1 MADKYH
7 SSVHQVLD
15 SVKHLERSLSTAVA
29 FQDKPATQKPFFG
42 CHARNRKW
50 QPPVCSDVSL
60 YCRLLR
66 ESLLQYEPLPRRKN
80 EDLVDRA
87 AKRWLSDHQHEVV
100 VVDSD
105 KGLGDVVLS
114 RKWVRDKCLALL
126 REASAPFTS
135 DSYMA
140 TTTSMKFEFDS
151 VITLAMNDGHIP
163 QSVQSFLLEDFGSS
177 VPGSLRLRVKIHKT
191 PMGARPVMN
200 MSKSWLRNIAS
211 FLVVALQPVLVY
223 TSSVVQSSSSFVGDA
238 TSWYVPEGYFPCTI
252 DIKNLYPSVCHRHF
266 LEQFSA
272 RLRKFWPRRHG
283 YVSFLINL
291 TSLLLRTQFVS
302 FEGSIWHVE
311 QGFATGLQCGVV
323 FANIYL
329 TEFDDF
335 LIRTCS
341 DMGFR
346 VLGWRRFIDDGFC
359 LLPFHSSPTLIGF
372 ANSWNAQIIW
382 ELSGHDAAVPF
393 LDLQISVQQ
402 HRLHFQTNRKPQ
414 NIYAYLP
421 RSSCHPP
428 SVFESLVTGETTRL
442 HRTNYRNNASFHEQ
456 VEFFVE
462 KLCRRGY
469 NSLQARKLIE
479 RTSRRLRMN
488 QKRPS
493 SRTRK
498 FFFKQTF
505 SSTLNVKVIK
515 KSLKKNWHLIQGLFR
530 SPVDVMMC
538 YKIQP
543 NDFRRNFATN
553 WVYKP
558 LSARAG

>member
-1 MADKYH
+1 M
-7 SSVHQVLD
+7 
-15 SVKHLERSLSTAVA
+15 RSLAERNAV
-29 FQDKPATQKPFFG
+29 
-42 CHARNRKW
+42 
-50 QPPVCSDVSL
+50 
-60 YCRLLR
+60 
-66 ESLLQYEPLPRRKN
+66 
-80 EDLVDRA
+80 
-87 AKRWLSDHQHEVV
+87 
-100 VVDSD
+100 
-105 KGLGDVVLS
+105 
-114 RKWVRDKCLALL
+114 
-126 REASAPFTS
+126 
-135 DSYMA
+135 
-140 TTTSMKFEFDS
+140 
-151 VITLAMNDGHIP
+151 
-163 QSVQSFLLEDFGSS
+163 
-177 VPGSLRLRVKIHKT
+177 
-191 PMGARPVMN
+191 
-200 MSKSWLRNIAS
+200 
-211 FLVVALQPVLVY
+211 

-346 VLGWRRFIDDGFC
+346 VLSWRRFIDDGFC
-359 LLPFHSSPTLIGF
+359 LLPFHSSRTLIEF
-372 ANSWNAQIIW
+372 ANSWNTQIIW

-393 LDLQISVQQ
+393 LDLQVSVQQ
-402 HRLHFQTNRKPQ
+402 HRLHFQTYRKPQ

-442 HRTNYRNNASFHEQ
+442 HRTNYRNPASFHEQ

-479 RTSRRLRMN
+479 RTSRRLCMN

-558 LSARAG
+558 FSARAG